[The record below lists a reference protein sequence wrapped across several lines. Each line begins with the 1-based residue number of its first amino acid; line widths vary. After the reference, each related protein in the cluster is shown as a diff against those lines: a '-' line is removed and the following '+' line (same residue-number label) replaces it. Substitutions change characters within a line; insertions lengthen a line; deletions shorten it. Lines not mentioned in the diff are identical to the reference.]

1 MSVLPSTE
9 PEATPEPAA
18 CSALPWGP
26 LLAGLRAALPDLS
39 AVYVFGSQAQGTA
52 GPGSD
57 LDLAVLAGGPVD
69 PVQLW
74 RLSADLAGLAGCPV
88 DLVDLR
94 AANTVM
100 QYQVLT
106 TGRRLWADEP
116 AASLFECRVLSEKT
130 ALDEARAGLLADI
143 LADGTVGRLPPAGVA
158 GSLRG

>member
-1 MSVLPSTE
+1 MPALPSPE
-9 PEATPEPAA
+9 PEPPPEPAA
-18 CSALPWGP
+18 GMALPWP
-26 LLAGLRAALPDLS
+26 LLLGCLRAALPRLS
-39 AVYVFGSQAQGTA
+39 AAYVFGSQAQGTA
-52 GPGSD
+52 GPHSD
-57 LDLAVLAGGPVD
+57 LDLAVLVDGPVD

-74 RLSADLAGLAGCPV
+74 RLSGELAGLAGCPV
-88 DLVDLR
+88 DLVNLR

-143 LADGTVGRLPPAGVA
+143 LADGTVGRLPPAAAVGRA
-158 GSLRG
+158 HG

>member
-1 MSVLPSTE
+1 MP
-9 PEATPEPAA
+9 
-18 CSALPWGP
+18 ALPTTPLKPHVAAAMPWEP
-26 LLAGLRAALPDLS
+26 LLAGLQAALPQLS
-39 AVYVFGSQAQGTA
+39 AAYVFGSQAQGTA
-52 GPGSD
+52 GPHSD

-74 RLSADLAGLAGCPV
+74 RLAGDLAGLAGCPV

-143 LADGTVGRLPPAGVA
+143 LADGTVGRLPPVGGVE
-158 GSLRG
+158 SRRG

>member
-1 MSVLPSTE
+1 MPALPT
-9 PEATPEPAA
+9 TPLKPHVAA
-18 CSALPWGP
+18 AMPWGP
-26 LLAGLRAALPDLS
+26 LLAGLRAALPQLS
-39 AVYVFGSQAQGTA
+39 AAYVFGSQAQGTA
-52 GPGSD
+52 GPHSD

-69 PVQLW
+69 PVLLW
-74 RLSADLAGLAGCPV
+74 RLAGDLAGLAGCPV

-143 LADGTVGRLPPAGVA
+143 LADGTVGRLPPVGGVE
-158 GSLRG
+158 SRRG